1 MDVFV
6 TQFDSAKNDFRYFC
20 HICRRHSSEV
30 PDRCFADGDWA
41 TKGVSSRTLPHS
53 QAFYM
58 KRHLVS
64 VSHKNALKRK
74 ECDAVIK
81 SQKGLP
87 SYNDAR
93 KTTQTVCRTAQFIV
107 DKNLSYGSLGDLAAL
122 LHYFHNPRHHPLGN
136 QHHST
141 KSMQSLL
148 TANYNAGKDSV
159 IKEINSFNSNTQAK
173 RKVTIAMDKGTAPHD
188 ASRQAVV
195 VSYVG
200 DDGNIKEVLISA
212 KRFFDFTAKGHFD
225 HFKANCQEFMSE
237 LKNILAFRT
246 DNASVYVGK
255 HVGFSAQMNN
265 DPHFSDNVIHLK
277 DFCHSADLL
286 LASSL
291 PPWVKE
297 TLNKRSELVRK
308 FESGSK
314 LALEFM
320 NFSGRNIEYLFAILQ
335 QLVETQYVEYNHA
348 HVTSILANLKIFQ
361 KHLPE
366 VIDDP
371 DLEDLHDRAK
381 FVLDLIS
388 DPVFI
393 ARLIFISSVFVEVTL
408 VERKAQARDL
418 GPLSCEI
425 ARHLYMGR
433 IFACH
438 KLKSDLRQKAW
449 TVFAWQKLA
458 H

>member
-6 TQFDSAKNDFRYFC
+6 TQFDSAKNDYRYFC
-20 HICRRHSSEV
+20 HICRRYSSEV
-30 PDRCFADGDWA
+30 PGRHFADGDWA
-41 TKGVSSRTLPHS
+41 TKGVCLKTLPRS
-53 QAFYM
+53 KAFYM

-64 VSHKNALKRK
+64 ASHKNALKRK
-74 ECDAVIK
+74 ECDALTK

-87 SYNDAR
+87 SYDDAR
-93 KTTQTVCRTAQFIV
+93 KATQNVCRTTQFLV
-107 DKNLSYGSLGDLAAL
+107 DKNLSYDSLGDLAAL
-122 LHYFHNPRHHPLGN
+122 LHYFYNPEHHPLGN

-141 KSMQSLL
+141 KNMQSLL
-148 TANYNAGKDSV
+148 TANYDAGKDSI
-159 IKEINSFNSNTQAK
+159 IKEINIFNSNTQAK

-195 VSYVG
+195 ASYVG
-200 DDGNIKEVLISA
+200 DDGNIKEVLLSA
-212 KRFFDFTAKGHFD
+212 KRIFDFTAKGHFN
-225 HFKANCQEFMSE
+225 HFKANCKEFMTD
-237 LKNILAFRT
+237 LKNILAVCT

-255 HVGFSAQMNN
+255 HVGFSARMNN

-277 DFCHSADLL
+277 DFCHSAELL

-297 TLNKRSELVRK
+297 TLNKSSELVRK

-320 NFSGRNIEYLFAILQ
+320 NFSGRNMDYPFQTLE
-335 QLVETQYVEYNHA
+335 QLVEPRYVDYGHA
-348 HVTSILANLKIFQ
+348 HVSSILANLKMFQ

-381 FVLDLIS
+381 FVLDLIN

-393 ARLIFISSVFVEVTL
+393 ARLIFIN
-408 VERKAQARDL
+408 
-418 GPLSCEI
+418 
-425 ARHLYMGR
+425 
-433 IFACH
+433 
-438 KLKSDLRQKAW
+438 
-449 TVFAWQKLA
+449 
-458 H
+458 